1 MVQDVAIIR
10 HTLIGTLKGPDK
22 VIDLNLNILQIW
34 QQQEGHWKLLA
45 RQAMRPPQ

>member
-1 MVQDVAIIR
+1 MNRWCLEALVAQDLNYGHIQVAR
-10 HTLIGTLKGPDK
+10 
-22 VIDLNLNILQIW
+22 DLNLNILQIW